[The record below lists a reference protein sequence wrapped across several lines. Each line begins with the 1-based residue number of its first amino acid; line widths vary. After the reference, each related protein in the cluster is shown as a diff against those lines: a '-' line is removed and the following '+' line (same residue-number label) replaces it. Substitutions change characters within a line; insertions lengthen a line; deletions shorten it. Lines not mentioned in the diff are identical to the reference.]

1 MQEMWKMA
9 ALDPTSEADEVC
21 SQKKTLVLEAYL
33 AVNNKQD
40 LILRAEQVLQARW
53 SLDISAKICFTSL
66 G

>member
-1 MQEMWKMA
+1 MWKMA

-40 LILRAEQVLQARW
+40 LVLRAEQVLQA
-53 SLDISAKICFTSL
+53 
-66 G
+66 